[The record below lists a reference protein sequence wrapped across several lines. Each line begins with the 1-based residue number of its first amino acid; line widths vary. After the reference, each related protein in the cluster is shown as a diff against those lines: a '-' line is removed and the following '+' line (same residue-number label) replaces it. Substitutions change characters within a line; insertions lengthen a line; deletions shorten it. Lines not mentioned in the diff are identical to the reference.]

1 MSKTVFKLWSIRS
14 KNDFGRAQTYSRMNV
29 LSTVTICEKFTTE
42 VFSSFDTPF
51 SRRKFPGACS
61 SSRFDVIGAHIT
73 VLTELRF
80 IVSLWT
86 INTGRIFA
94 GSDPRAL
101 GSTAHQ
107 ISPLS
112 ITNQLFQEHQVGISK
127 GHHQVLREFRRIHHP
142 VPPPLEPPHNSDH
155 EANQARYRSCCH
167 RKYLIQHFAYLK
179 NTAINGVC
187 QIGKKR
193 AQKCDGEN
201 IA

>member
-14 KNDFGRAQTYSRMNV
+14 KNGFGKAQTYSRMNV

-51 SRRKFPGACS
+51 SRRKLPGACS
-61 SSRFDVIGAHIT
+61 SSRFDVIGAHMI

-80 IVSLWT
+80 IESLWT

-101 GSTAHQ
+101 GSAAHQ

-112 ITNQLFQEHQVGISK
+112 ITNQLFREHQVGIAE
-127 GHHQVLREFRRIHHP
+127 GLHRVLREFRRTHHP
-142 VPPPLEPPHNSDH
+142 APPSREPPHNSDH
-155 EANQARYRSCCH
+155 EASQSRYRSCCH
-167 RKYLIQHFAYLK
+167 RKYLLQHFAYPNSTSNK
-179 NTAINGVC
+179 GVC
-187 QIGKKR
+187 QTEGAWR
-193 AQKCDGEN
+193 GA
-201 IA
+201 

>member
-14 KNDFGRAQTYSRMNV
+14 KNDFGKAQAYSRMNV
-29 LSTVTICEKFTTE
+29 LSIVTICEKFTTE

-61 SSRFDVIGAHIT
+61 SSRFDVIDTHMT

-86 INTGRIFA
+86 TSTGRIFA
-94 GSDPRAL
+94 GSDPRTL

-112 ITNQLFQEHQVGISK
+112 ITNQLFRERQAGIAE
-127 GHHQVLREFRRIHHP
+127 GRHQVLRESRHTHHP
-142 VPPPLEPPHNSDH
+142 FPPSRELPHNSDR
-155 EANQARYRSCCH
+155 EASQSRYRSCCH
-167 RKYLIQHFAYLK
+167 RKYLIQRFAYHK
-179 NTAINGVC
+179 NTANKSVC
-187 QIGKKR
+187 QMR
-193 AQKCDGEN
+193 AQRRHLFLIPN
-201 IA
+201 S

>member
-14 KNDFGRAQTYSRMNV
+14 KNDFGKAQTYSRMNV

-42 VFSSFDTPF
+42 VFSSLDTPF

-61 SSRFDVIGAHIT
+61 SSRFEVIDAHMT

-80 IVSLWT
+80 IESLWT
-86 INTGRIFA
+86 INTGRSFA

-112 ITNQLFQEHQVGISK
+112 ITNQLFQEHQVGIAED
-127 GHHQVLREFRRIHHP
+127 HHRVLREFRRTHHP
-142 VPPPLEPPHNSDH
+142 VRTSREPPHNSDH
-155 EANQARYRSCCH
+155 EASQARFRSFYH
-167 RKYLIQHFAYLK
+167 RKYLIQHFAYPK
-179 NTAINGVC
+179 NTVNKGVC
-187 QIGKKR
+187 QTEGRDNAKVPDTRI
-193 AQKCDGEN
+193 
-201 IA
+201 

>member
-14 KNDFGRAQTYSRMNV
+14 KNDFGKAHTYSRMNV

-61 SSRFDVIGAHIT
+61 SSRFDVTDAHMT

-86 INTGRIFA
+86 ISTGRVFA

-112 ITNQLFQEHQVGISK
+112 ITNQLFREHQVGIAE
-127 GHHQVLREFRRIHHP
+127 GRHQVLREFWRTHHP
-142 VPPPLEPPHNSDH
+142 FPQSREPLHNSDH
-155 EANQARYRSCCH
+155 EASQARYRSCCH

-179 NTAINGVC
+179 STAYKGVC
-187 QIGKKR
+187 QMWESQNNCG
-193 AQKCDGEN
+193 

>member
-14 KNDFGRAQTYSRMNV
+14 KNDFGKAQTYSRMNV
-29 LSTVTICEKFTTE
+29 LSIVTICEKFTTE

-61 SSRFDVIGAHIT
+61 SSRFDVIDTHMT

-101 GSTAHQ
+101 GSAAHQ

-112 ITNQLFQEHQVGISK
+112 ITNQLFQEHQAGIVE
-127 GHHQVLREFRRIHHP
+127 GHHQVLREFRHTHHP
-142 VPPPLEPPHNSDH
+142 APPSREPLHNSGH
-155 EANQARYRSCCH
+155 EASQARYLSCCH
-167 RKYLIQHFAYLK
+167 RKYLSQHFAYPK
-179 NTAINGVC
+179 STANKGVC
-187 QIGKKR
+187 QIGSKD
-193 AQKCDGEN
+193 A
-201 IA
+201 A

>member
-14 KNDFGRAQTYSRMNV
+14 KNDFGKAQTYSRINV
-29 LSTVTICEKFTTE
+29 LSRVTICEKFTTE

-61 SSRFDVIGAHIT
+61 SSRFEVIDTHMT

-86 INTGRIFA
+86 INTGRTFA

-101 GSTAHQ
+101 GSAAHQ

-112 ITNQLFQEHQVGISK
+112 ITNQLFLGHQAEIAE
-127 GHHQVLREFRRIHHP
+127 GHHQVLKEFRRTNHSA
-142 VPPPLEPPHNSDH
+142 PLSREPQHNSGH
-155 EANQARYRSCCH
+155 EASQARYRFCCH
-167 RKYLIQHFAYLK
+167 RKYLAQHFAYPK
-179 NTAINGVC
+179 STANKGVC
-187 QIGKKR
+187 QIVGMDT
-193 AQKCDGEN
+193 A
-201 IA
+201 